1 MNLGPNPVNTT
12 FRYLLNQSGTNITLG
27 DNTAVNWNGANVV
40 ARTGTQTIGGVKTF
54 TNNIVAVSFGNSA
67 SANFFGSNSSS
78 NEFGKNAPS
87 NTFGDDA
94 LSNSFGYGPSV
105 NNSFG
110 QTSNT
115 NNFGGSA
122 GYNVFGDDATISNS
136 FGSVS
141 LLNFFGFDAN
151 TNSFGDSADPFSPV
165 TSNSFGSGVL
175 FNTFGDNVLGS
186 NYFGVNTVNNIFGQG
201 SFTGEVNLILPQ
213 FNGLSSQAGKFGELR
228 VSGSGL
234 YVCTGATGGWRRTF
248 LQSF

>member
-27 DNTAVNWNGANVV
+27 DNTAVNWNNANVV
-40 ARTGTQTIGGVKTF
+40 TTTGTQTIGGVKTF
-54 TNNIVAVSFGNSA
+54 SRNVNALSFGSGA
-67 SANFFGSNSSS
+67 T
-78 NEFGKNAPS
+78 NA
-87 NTFGDDA
+87 FGDDA